1 MPSYMSKIF
10 EILLLLPMPWQM
22 VLIIFLFLLFSPWLV
37 LRFFPWLTVQCF
49 KVFLPISEI
58 IIQLFCFFEYK
69 ISQSI
74 RNTKNNLPGGIY
86 AFSDFLAAIIRFLQ
100 LAKIKVERLHA
111 KLNKMTWIL
120 RPKWL
125 YSIPL
130 LILPIWLIRPYLG
143 VSFFST
149 AIDSS
154 VSWWCALEH
163 WTMAREWKSSNLSCR
178 YPISSPKWDTHFK
191 IKEYDY
197 KRQIQRYT
205 RKITSDS
212 NDFKSYYERGNS
224 FLGVEEFDAAFK
236 DYTKSIT
243 LNPRFAPGYIGRG
256 IIFNKVGNRDL
267 ALKQFSTALK
277 VSPNNPAAYVARGD
291 VYLKML
297 NFSAAID
304 DYSNSIRI
312 DPKFAPGYVGRG
324 NVHQMVGNKEA
335 ALGAY
340 MKSIQ
345 ISPNYAVAYAQ
356 LGNLY
361 YRSLNNREAAIKE
374 YEKAVKLFLGNG
386 EVQPY
391 NESIRI
397 LKSLLQHKIHVV
409 KSGES
414 LSKIAK
420 NYDVLMQD
428 IISSNRVTF
437 PSLVTNPD
445 NIDTGW
451 KLKIPQ

>member
-1 MPSYMSKIF
+1 
-10 EILLLLPMPWQM
+10 L
-22 VLIIFLFLLFSPWLV
+22 
-37 LRFFPWLTVQCF
+37 
-49 KVFLPISEI
+49 
-58 IIQLFCFFEYK
+58 
-69 ISQSI
+69 
-74 RNTKNNLPGGIY
+74 
-86 AFSDFLAAIIRFLQ
+86 
-100 LAKIKVERLHA
+100 
-111 KLNKMTWIL
+111 
-120 RPKWL
+120 
-125 YSIPL
+125 
-130 LILPIWLIRPYLG
+130 
-143 VSFFST
+143 
-149 AIDSS
+149 
-154 VSWWCALEH
+154 
-163 WTMAREWKSSNLSCR
+163 
-178 YPISSPKWDTHFK
+178 
-191 IKEYDY
+191 
-197 KRQIQRYT
+197 
-205 RKITSDS
+205 
-212 NDFKSYYERGNS
+212 
-224 FLGVEEFDAAFK
+224 
-236 DYTKSIT
+236 
-243 LNPRFAPGYIGRG
+243 
-256 IIFNKVGNRDL
+256 
-267 ALKQFSTALK
+267 
-277 VSPNNPAAYVARGD
+277 
-291 VYLKML
+291 L

-340 MKSIQ
+340 RKSIQ

-374 YEKAVKLFLGNG
+374 YEKAVQIFLRNG

-397 LKSLLQHKIHVV
+397 LKSLIQHKIHVV
-409 KSGES
+409 QSGES